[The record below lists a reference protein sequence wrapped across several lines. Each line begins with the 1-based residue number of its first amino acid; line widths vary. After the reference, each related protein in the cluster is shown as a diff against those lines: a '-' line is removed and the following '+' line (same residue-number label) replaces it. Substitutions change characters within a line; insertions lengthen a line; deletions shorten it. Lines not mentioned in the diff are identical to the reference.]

1 MKQAITS
8 SFVAGAIALAI
19 AGAST
24 SARAE
29 VDAEKEKC
37 YGVAKAGQNG
47 CASAD
52 KSHTCAAH
60 GTVDGSGQEWIAL
73 PKGVCE
79 KIVGGMIA
87 PFEGVGAKHE
97 CSAKQ
102 SCSAKQACNAKQS
115 CSAKDDKK
123 G

>member
-1 MKQAITS
+1 MKHAITS

-19 AGAST
+19 AGAAT

-29 VDAEKEKC
+29 VDTDKEKC
-37 YGVAKAGQNG
+37 YGVVKAGQNG

-52 KSHTCAAH
+52 KSHTCAAAA
-60 GTVDGSGQEWIAL
+60 TVDGGGQEWVAL

-87 PFEGVGAKHE
+87 PFAGVGAKHD
-97 CSAKQ
+97 
-102 SCSAKQACNAKQS
+102 CSAKQACNAK
-115 CSAKDDKK
+115 DMPMTDKK